1 LWQELQEQGFRGSLI
16 TVMRWAARQQL
27 RSAPPPST
35 RRGRN
40 QQAREQQPE
49 QALAPL
55 RTRRVAWWLLRR
67 PDTLSAERRAVLA
80 RMEQAS
86 PAFEKLYRLSVQF
99 TEMLRKRQ
107 VDQLRPWLEAAQASD
122 LKELKSLAEGMERDY
137 DAVEAALRLPYSTG
151 PVEGNINRLK
161 LIKRSGYG
169 RAGFDLLR
177 LRVLES

>member
-1 LWQELQEQGFRGSLI
+1 M

-27 RSAPPPST
+27 LSAPPPST

-67 PDTLSAERRAVLA
+67 PDTLSAERQTLLA
-80 RMEQAS
+80 RMQQAN
-86 PAFEKLYRLSVQF
+86 PAFSKLYRLTVQF

-107 VDQLRPWLEAAQASD
+107 PEQLRPWLDVARASD
-122 LKELKSLAEGMERDY
+122 LSELKRLAEEIERDY
-137 DAVEAALRLPYSTG
+137 AAVE
-151 PVEGNINRLK
+151 
-161 LIKRSGYG
+161 
-169 RAGFDLLR
+169 
-177 LRVLES
+177 

>member
-1 LWQELQEQGFRGSLI
+1 M

-27 RSAPPPST
+27 LSPPPLSS

-40 QQAREQQPE
+40 EQVRQEHNE
-49 QALAPL
+49 QAVAPL

-67 PDTLSAERRAVLA
+67 PDTLTIGHQAVLA
-80 RMEQAS
+80 HMEQAS
-86 PAFEKLYRLSVQF
+86 PAFGQLYRLTVQF

-107 VDQLRPWLEAAQASD
+107 VEQLRPWLDAAQASD

-137 DAVEAALRLPYSTG
+137 AAVEAALRLPYSTG